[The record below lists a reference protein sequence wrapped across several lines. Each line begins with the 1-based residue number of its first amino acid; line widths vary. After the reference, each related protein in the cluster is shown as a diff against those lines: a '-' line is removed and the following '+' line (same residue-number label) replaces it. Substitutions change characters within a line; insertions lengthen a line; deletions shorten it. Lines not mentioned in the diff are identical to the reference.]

1 MKKISLILAVAALAL
16 STQQASAQ
24 DQPVQTQTARSAENI
39 QKEASDLKARI
50 EQYVIKVEANR
61 DNEKVDYEAEQVR
74 IAEMKAKWESLT
86 GKTWKEKEDEK

>member
-1 MKKISLILAVAALAL
+1 MKKITLILAVAALAL
-16 STQQASAQ
+16 STQQATAQ
-24 DQPVQTQTARSAENI
+24 DHAVQAETARSAENI
-39 QKEASDLKARI
+39 QKEANDLKVRI

-61 DNEKVDYEAEQVR
+61 DNDKVDYEAEQVR

>member
-1 MKKISLILAVAALAL
+1 MKKITLILAVAAVAFT
-16 STQQASAQ
+16 TQQAVAQ
-24 DQPVQTQTARSAENI
+24 DKTVQTESARSVEII
-39 QKEASDLKARI
+39 QNEANDQKARI

-61 DNEKVDYEAEQVR
+61 DNEKVDYEAEQGR